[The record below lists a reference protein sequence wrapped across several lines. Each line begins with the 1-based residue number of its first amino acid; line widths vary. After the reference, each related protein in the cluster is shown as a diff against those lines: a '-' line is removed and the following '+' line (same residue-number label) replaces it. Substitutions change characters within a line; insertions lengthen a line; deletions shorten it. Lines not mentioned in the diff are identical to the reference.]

1 MVATKLSQNGVKA
14 CVYHA
19 GLTDK
24 NRELVQKDWLTDKFL
39 VVCATI
45 AFGMGI
51 DKPNVRFVLHHSMPK
66 SIEDYYQESGRALRD
81 GELATCILYYNYY
94 IGYA

>member
-1 MVATKLSQNGVKA
+1 MITLIKEKFVRASGIIYCLSRKDCEMVATKLSQDGVNA

-24 NRELVQKDWLTDKFL
+24 NRELVQKEWLADKFL

-51 DKPNVRFVLHHSMPK
+51 DKLFFWLHEDNLQAK
-66 SIEDYYQESGRALRD
+66 S
-81 GELATCILYYNYY
+81 
-94 IGYA
+94 